1 MADPIYTNYP
11 EATSALQNKYQR
23 FGPALSQLPVP
34 IVRSLA
40 QFDLQRV
47 QRGQNPLSERE
58 TTNVLQ
64 TAITGQAATPQPQ
77 QSPWEALKNTLNP
90 FAGRDN
96 PIVRDIATIGSSVPR
111 LPLALAREVQSLK
124 DLPEVLGQATRQASN
139 PIEAVGNIAMSP
151 GIRFIPGSY
160 VLGNL
165 AGGTEYDA
173 QGKALVEGSPGELA
187 RHPLF
192 TALDVLPYAEGAAKL
207 TPAAKAAE
215 AERAGIV
222 ASGAAPYDVPKLR
235 PMRTALTQQLND
247 LGGLEPNRIGR
258 VTQGVGAG
266 VGRTRIGQLGQEA
279 FGRQYGRIP
288 SAMKAARDVDVAE
301 RMNPKSHLTGPGY
314 SDDPYTQAAR
324 ESVGLA
330 EKYKITPERT
340 LELTRMMGRDPEK
353 IATLSGPER
362 LFVNQVEDL
371 NRRYAE
377 FGKEAGLLGEADIAG
392 SPEVFDIGTANKI
405 RRSQRFV
412 EHTSDVAR
420 FRNPVHGLGA
430 DEIFSDIKGSL
441 DDPLLSKKRRLTA
454 VESRAYALHRMGY
467 DVDSLLE
474 GIGKA
479 RIGRMDVDEVARIA
493 DDTARVRPLAPM
505 EDVTG
510 IVRDL
515 RQISRSDP
523 QVAKLSEALRSGR
536 WSDAARHLRDIRS
549 RTTNILDD
557 IGVDSDG
564 LKATIQRQRRA
575 DNFVRHTEADYGTKR
590 LGVLERYRTHLET
603 TNVPQRFRSLVED
616 ETRNRVKEHIENVMP
631 GTVATLDVDEALRLA
646 DENNFS
652 MIHGLDEAEY
662 RGFKQEA
669 RDTWMQMKRD
679 GIDPVYVHRT
689 TPTQA
694 RQLAYPRVVERE
706 LTPSQVRATQTD
718 FTPWVEDVTVAL
730 EHQGMEW
737 LVKRGSEQFIDDIV
751 TRYGMDEALLRERYL
766 PAARA
771 AHELNPALDVRAYM
785 QDLIKREWV
794 EFNPSEFITWGSPKL
809 KEYSDNIMV
818 PRPLE
823 KNIRRMHVPPEGRLT
838 QTMDPVMKVFRTALL
853 PLSPRWHVYN
863 ILGGGMVTGA
873 RTGPRALGVL
883 REAWEMARNAELP
896 EGIPRGYGTAPRD
909 VIQWDATAKLGDKVG
924 AAFHYVGGQRLR
936 EFWDQAQRAR
946 EVGGKVIQ
954 KSYDMNGFFDDFY
967 RSVSY
972 LYGKNKAE
980 RFGLSEAAA
989 KSEGIALTRKVM
1001 QNWDEITP
1009 IERSVMRYV
1018 FPFYGWMNHIMRYV
1032 ASYPFDHPIRTSV
1045 MAQFARN
1052 ELDDMGTGLPQEFL
1066 NMFFIGDVG
1075 SDGKVKSINTAG
1087 MNPFSDV
1094 ANYFTLAGFT
1104 GNVNPII
1111 SSVLTTLGVDT
1122 GRGGP
1127 TLYPNLEYDPQTG
1140 RLAANNGNL
1149 LTNFAQAAV
1158 PQTRVL
1164 AAATGM
1170 SSEWKELLRRNPEAA
1185 GRMMWSQLGI
1195 PVIARNVPLYEEQF
1209 KGELARTE
1217 AQDTALRTSLKTGN
1231 QLQGYP
1237 DLNAFMGQVRQL
1249 QGEGNLDEYTP
1260 QVETP
1265 SAIEVAQQSLTQLL
1279 GVG

>member
-11 EATSALQNKYQR
+11 EATTALQNKYR
-23 FGPALSQLPVP
+23 EFGPVLAQLPVP

-58 TTNVLQ
+58 TSNVLQ
-64 TAITGQAATPQPQ
+64 TALTGQAATPEPQ
-77 QSPWEALKNTLNP
+77 SSPWEALRNTLNP

-111 LPLALAREVQSLK
+111 LPLALAREVQSLR
-124 DLPEVLGQATRQASN
+124 DLPEVLGQATSQASN
-139 PIEAVGNIAMSP
+139 PIEALGNLAMSP
-151 GIRFIPGSY
+151 GLRFIPGAY
-160 VLGNL
+160 VVGNL
-165 AGGTEYDA
+165 AGGTEYNA
-173 QGKALVEGSPGELA
+173 EGKPVAEGSPGELV

-207 TPAAKAAE
+207 TPAARAAE
-215 AERAGIV
+215 AERSAIV
-222 ASGAAPYDVPKLR
+222 ASGAAPYDIPKLR
-235 PMRTALTQQLND
+235 PMRTALTQQVNA
-247 LGGLEPNRIGR
+247 LGELEPNRFGRSARTIGE
-258 VTQGVGAG
+258 G

-288 SAMKAARDVDVAE
+288 SAMKAARDVEVAE
-301 RMNPKSHLTGPGY
+301 RMNPESHFTGPGY

-324 ESVGLA
+324 ESVNIAQRYG
-330 EKYKITPERT
+330 ISPERT
-340 LELTRMMGRDPEK
+340 MELTK
-353 IATLSGPER
+353 IITREPDRIASLTGPER
-362 LFVNQVEDL
+362 LFVNQVRDL
-371 NRRYAE
+371 NARYAQ
-377 FGKEAGLLGEADIAG
+377 FGKDAGLLGEADIAG
-392 SPEVFDIGTANKI
+392 SPEVFDISTANKI
-405 RRSQRFV
+405 TRSQRFV

-420 FRNPVHGLGA
+420 YRDPMHGLAA
-430 DEIFSDIKGSL
+430 DEIFSDLTSPLL
-441 DDPLLSKKRRLTA
+441 DPILSKKRRLTA

-467 DVDSLLE
+467 NVDGLLDV
-474 GIGKA
+474 IGQA
-479 RIGRMDVDEVARIA
+479 RIGRAGLDDVTQVAN
-493 DDTARVRPLAPM
+493 DTSALRELAPM

-510 IVRDL
+510 IVQNL
-515 RQISRSDP
+515 KQISRRDP
-523 QVAKLSEALRSGR
+523 QVAKLSEALRSSR

-549 RTTNILDD
+549 RTTNVLDD
-557 IGVDSDG
+557 IGIDSEG

-575 DNFVRHTEADYGTKR
+575 DNFVSRTETNYGTKR
-590 LGVLERYRTHLET
+590 LGELERYRTHLET
-603 TNVPQRFRSLVED
+603 SNVPQRFRSLVE
-616 ETRNRVKEHIENVMP
+616 EGTRNRVRDHIENVMP
-631 GTVATLDVDEALRLA
+631 GSVATLDIDEALRLA
-646 DENNFS
+646 DENNFE
-652 MIHGLDEAEY
+652 MIHGLDESEFRA
-662 RGFKQEA
+662 FQQDA
-669 RDTWMQMKRD
+669 RDSWIQMKRD
-679 GIDPVYVHRT
+679 GIDPVYVHRV
-689 TPTQA
+689 TPAQA
-694 RQLAYPRVVERE
+694 RQLAFPRVIEKE

-718 FTPWVEDVTVAL
+718 FTPYVDDVTVAL

-737 LVKRGSEQFIDDIV
+737 LIKRGSEQFIDDIIN
-751 TRYGMDEALLRERYL
+751 RYGTSEAALKERYL

-771 AHELNPALDVRAYM
+771 AAELNPALDVRAYM
-785 QDLIKREWV
+785 QDLMKREWV

-809 KEYSDNIMV
+809 KQYGDNIMV

-873 RTGPRALGVL
+873 RTGPRALSVL
-883 REAWEMARNAELP
+883 KEAWEMARRGELP
-896 EGIPRGYGTAPRD
+896 EGVPRGYGTAPRD

-924 AAFHYVGGQRLR
+924 AAFHYMGGQRLR
-936 EFWDQAQRAR
+936 DFWDQAQRAR
-946 EVGGKVIQ
+946 EMGGGFIQ
-954 KSYDMNGFFDDFY
+954 KSYDFNGFFDDFY

-980 RFGLSEAAA
+980 RLGLSETAA

-1009 IERSVMRYV
+1009 IERSVMRYI

-1052 ELDDMGTGLPQEFL
+1052 ELEDMGTGLPQDFL
-1066 NMFFIGDVG
+1066 NMFFVGDVG
-1075 SDGKVKSINTAG
+1075 PDGKVKAINTAG

-1140 RLAANNGNL
+1140 RMVANNGNL
-1149 LTNFAQAAV
+1149 ITNFAQAAV
-1158 PQTRVL
+1158 PQTRIL

-1185 GRMMWSQLGI
+1185 GRMMWSQLGV

-1209 KGELARTE
+1209 KGELARTD
-1217 AQDTALRTSLKTGN
+1217 AQDTALRTALKTGGE
-1231 QLQGYP
+1231 LGGYP
-1237 DLNAFMGQVRQL
+1237 DLVPFMNQIRAL
-1249 QGEGNLDEYTP
+1249 QGNGQLDQYTP
-1260 QVETP
+1260 QVEQP
-1265 SAIEVAQQSLTQLL
+1265 DAIQLAQNSLKQLL